1 MSKKANEM
9 RALLETFFS
18 DYLPNTKGLSPNSI
32 TAYQYAFRLLYTFLM
47 EKKCIPPEKVTFETL
62 PGAVVEEFLFYLEQ
76 ERGCSVKTR
85 NLRRAA
91 IVCFSN
97 YACKRSFME
106 SMSFSSG
113 ITQIP
118 KKREPKKL
126 GFKHFSKDE
135 VTILLKLP
143 DITRQTGQRD
153 ITLMSLLYASGAR
166 AQELCDITWSD
177 VTLGS
182 PTKVRLTGK
191 GSKTRIV
198 TIPDSCTAILKE
210 YSRIRGFDSADRT
223 MMQRHIFSS
232 QTHEHMTISCVEGI
246 VKKYVTMAK
255 EQNPQLFKEG
265 SYSPHTFR
273 HSIAVH
279 MLEAGDSLVAIKAFL
294 GHSTIA
300 TTCIYATVTPE
311 LANKYLDARGKP
323 LEDTSLRTAIQP
335 LPQAL
340 PFLYR

>member
-9 RALLETFFS
+9 RTLLESFFS
-18 DYLPNTKGLSPNSI
+18 DYLPNVKGLSPNSI
-32 TAYQYAFRLLYTFLM
+32 TAYQYAFRLLFTFLL
-47 EKKCIPPEKVTFETL
+47 EKKGISPEKVTFETL
-62 PGAVVEEFLFYLEQ
+62 SVAILEEFFLYLEQ

-85 NLRRAA
+85 NLRRAS
-91 IVCFSN
+91 ILCFSN
-97 YACKRSFME
+97 YACKRSFVE

-113 ITQIP
+113 IAQIP
-118 KKREPKKL
+118 KKKEPKKL

-135 VTILLKLP
+135 VTVMLKLP
-143 DITRQTGQRD
+143 SISTQTGQRD
-153 ITLMSLLYASGAR
+153 VTLLSLLYASGAR
-166 AQELCDITWSD
+166 AQELCD
-177 VTLGS
+177 VTLDDITLSS
-182 PTKVRLTGK
+182 PAKVRLIGK
-191 GSKTRIV
+191 GSKTRVV

-210 YSRIRGFDSADRT
+210 YLRTRGLDLSNQA
-223 MMQRHIFSS
+223 MKQRHLFSS
-232 QTHEHMTISCVEGI
+232 QTHEHMTIACVEGI
-246 VKKYVTMAK
+246 VKKYVMQAK
-255 EQNPQLFKEG
+255 AQNPNLFREE
-265 SYSPHTFR
+265 SYTPHTFR

-311 LANKYLDARGKP
+311 LANKYLDERGKP
-323 LEDTSLRTAIQP
+323 LEDKALRPVTQP